1 MKKDFQKVSGLL
13 SKVALVLVTLSAATG
28 SFANEAQGL
37 QAEVPA
43 QGRASLTV
51 EDLQTLLGLKTRD
64 PSSQVAVQEQDVL
77 ATAPIFQVKMS
88 AAEKA
93 LVSKAINSL
102 KMERV
107 KLAKKLEQE
116 KASKVN
122 ELRAERRAIQIS
134 RTHSTDKNASL
145 SQNLFSSLLAEA
157 NAEAGVESALSDFD
171 QNNSVELQFAVSAD
185 GTRSVLAI
193 KLGSKMLWNG
203 DSNSM
208 LASR

>member
-43 QGRASLTV
+43 HGRASLTV

-64 PSSQVAVQEQDVL
+64 PSSQVAEQQQDVA

-88 AAEKA
+88 AGEKA
-93 LVSKAINSL
+93 LVSQAINSL

-157 NAEAGVESALSDFD
+157 NAEAGVESALADFD
-171 QNNSVELQFAVSAD
+171 QNNSVELQFAVSAE
-185 GTRSVLAI
+185 GTRSISAI
-193 KLGSKMLWNG
+193 KLGTKMLWNG
-203 DSNSM
+203 ASNSM
-208 LASR
+208 IASR